1 MHSVSHDL
9 REKEIGQDTEKK
21 PLLRNASPST
31 VKKPDVSSTVNYT
44 DNDAI
49 PMDFRVPS
57 W

>member
-1 MHSVSHDL
+1 MHRVSHDL
-9 REKEIGQDTEKK
+9 WEKEIGQDTEKK

-31 VKKPDVSSTVNYT
+31 VKKPDVSSTVNCT